1 MVLTGIEIPD
11 KRYFRIGEVSAI
23 TGVEPYVLRYWETE
37 FPKVKPSR
45 SRSGQRLYKRRD
57 IEILL
62 LVKDLLY
69 QKKFTIAGARKYLN
83 QNLRGS
89 ELQDGDDGSIT
100 LEEIREE
107 LAAIKDLLN
116 G

>member
-1 MVLTGIEIPD
+1 MVLTEIEIPD

-37 FPKVKPSR
+37 FPKINPAR
-45 SRSGQRLYKRRD
+45 SRSGQRLYRRRD

-62 LVKDLLY
+62 TVKDLLY

-83 QNLRGS
+83 QQVKGS
-89 ELQDGDDGSIT
+89 NAGAAEPGAVS
-100 LEEIREE
+100 LEEIRTE
-107 LAAIKDLLN
+107 LIAIRDMLN
-116 G
+116 S